1 MRSRLHDVMLPPST
15 SGRGAIDFARMESGY
30 TTIADSINN
39 LAYTNC
45 IQNVY
50 EINADIVRQVER
62 RSELVRDRGSVELI
76 GTYDQTIMDLQN
88 ERNIAREY
96 K

>member
-1 MRSRLHDVMLPPST
+1 M
-15 SGRGAIDFARMESGY
+15 
-30 TTIADSINN
+30 
-39 LAYTNC
+39 
-45 IQNVY
+45 Y

-76 GTYDQTIMDLQN
+76 GTYDQTIMNLQN

-96 K
+96 KRYMQIQICAMTCCYNERTGDGMSKNAPEEELRNNDNKE